1 MTRKCGDA
9 KIIGGRMARTKT
21 EPVFL
26 YLSKEQK
33 EHLKQVA
40 REELTTV
47 AQLIRD
53 MIQKD
58 IEERAKNVTR
68 RQDTQ

>member
-1 MTRKCGDA
+1 M
-9 KIIGGRMARTKT
+9 RTKT

-33 EHLKQVA
+33 DHLKQVA
-40 REELTTV
+40 SQEQTTI

-58 IEERAKNVTR
+58 IEERAKNAAR

>member
-1 MTRKCGDA
+1 
-9 KIIGGRMARTKT
+9 MARTKT

-33 EHLKQVA
+33 EHLKRVA
-40 REELTTV
+40 SEELTTV

-53 MIQKD
+53 
-58 IEERAKNVTR
+58 IEERAKNAAR

>member
-1 MTRKCGDA
+1 
-9 KIIGGRMARTKT
+9 MARTKT

-33 EHLKQVA
+33 EHLKRVA
-40 REELTTV
+40 SEELTTV

-58 IEERAKNVTR
+58 IEERAKNAAR

>member
-1 MTRKCGDA
+1 M
-9 KIIGGRMARTKT
+9 RTKT

-33 EHLKQVA
+33 DHLKQVA
-40 REELTTV
+40 SQEQTTI

-58 IEERAKNVTR
+58 IEERKW
-68 RQDTQ
+68 QSKKSS